1 MTKVIRMSVIFSAFS
16 FVLVSLSQSQ
26 EVAAQQTDA
35 ERIAEIERNIEALAA
50 ELERMDL
57 GDAVVDIDSGERGF
71 GPAASRVYKVES
83 GLSIGGYG
91 EFLYENYAGSKQD
104 GEKRSV
110 RCPESDTL
118 YWVQVQ

>member
-1 MTKVIRMSVIFSAFS
+1 MTKVIRMSVILPMLS
-16 FVLVSLSQSQ
+16 FLLVSLSQSQ

-71 GPAASRVYKVES
+71 GPAASRVYKIES
-83 GLSIGGYG
+83 GLSRVV
-91 EFLYENYAGSKQD
+91 L
-104 GEKRSV
+104 V
-110 RCPESDTL
+110 
-118 YWVQVQ
+118 